1 MPIYK
6 SSQSDVFYKIC
17 VLKNFTKLTGKHLYQ
32 SFFFNKVASLS
43 LLNLVKFLRTLFF
56 IKHLRLAASEFIS
69 EIVISKLK
77 ETSSILFK
85 WFNNR
90 D

>member
-1 MPIYK
+1 M
-6 SSQSDVFYKIC
+6 
-17 VLKNFTKLTGKHLYQ
+17 
-32 SFFFNKVASLS
+32 
-43 LLNLVKFLRTLFF
+43 KFLRTPFF